1 MPVYISSEGDRMIR
15 QCVLG
20 STMGLL
26 LFVWRG
32 SAQKP
37 SFEVASV
44 KIDISGK
51 GGGTMGP
58 RPGGFFATNLPL
70 RVFLMYAYAPP
81 NGQLLPAQIIGGP
94 DWIQTDNFDIDAR
107 LEGNERVLPI
117 EQTKL
122 MLQSLLEDRF
132 QLKAHRETRDLPVYN
147 LVLTRKGPKLAE
159 DQTPPDP
166 RRAFITFASDGKQQ
180 SPLPRGAMRVV
191 TGTTTTITGTAIT
204 VPQIITLLQ
213 SKSDRIVV
221 DKTGFNG
228 LLDVQL
234 EFSQDLGAAT
244 PYAGVPAGVE
254 SGPSLFAAIQELG
267 LKLEP
272 GKAPLEVLVID
283 RVQRPSEN

>member
-1 MPVYISSEGDRMIR
+1 VPVYISMKGDSMIR

-20 STMGLL
+20 VALAVL
-26 LFVWRG
+26 LF
-32 SAQKP
+32 AQKP
-37 SFEVASV
+37 AFEVASV
-44 KIDISGK
+44 KIDTSGK

-107 LEGNERVLPI
+107 LEENERVLPI
-117 EQTKL
+117 EQIKL

-132 QLKAHRETRDLPVYN
+132 QLKAHRDTRDLPVYN
-147 LVLTRKGPKLAE
+147 LVLTRKGPKLSE

-191 TGTTTTITGTAIT
+191 TGATTTITGTAIT
-204 VPQIITLLQ
+204 VSQIITLLQ
-213 SKSDRIVV
+213 SKSDRIIV
-221 DKTGFNG
+221 DKTGFSG
-228 LLDVQL
+228 LLDVHL

-244 PYAGVPAGVE
+244 PDASA
-254 SGPSLFAAIQELG
+254 PSLFAAIQELG
-267 LKLEP
+267 FKLEP

-283 RVQRPSEN
+283 RVLRPSEN

>member
-1 MPVYISSEGDRMIR
+1 MPVYISMKGDSMIR

-20 STMGLL
+20 VALAVL
-26 LFVWRG
+26 LF
-32 SAQKP
+32 AQKP
-37 SFEVASV
+37 AFEVASV
-44 KIDISGK
+44 KIDTSGK

-107 LEGNERVLPI
+107 LEGNELVLPI
-117 EQTKL
+117 EQIKL
-122 MLQSLLEDRF
+122 RLQSLLEDRF
-132 QLKAHRETRDLPVYN
+132 QLKAHRDTRDLPVYN
-147 LVLTRKGPKLAE
+147 LVLTRKGPKLSE

-166 RRAFITFASDGKQQ
+166 RRAFITFASPALEHQGTQQ
-180 SPLPRGAMRVV
+180 RPLPRGAMRVV
-191 TGTTTTITGTAIT
+191 TGATTTITGTAIT
-204 VPQIITLLQ
+204 VSQIITLLQ
-213 SKSDRIVV
+213 SKSDRIIV
-221 DKTGFNG
+221 DKTGFSG
-228 LLDVQL
+228 LLDVHL

-244 PYAGVPAGVE
+244 PDASA
-254 SGPSLFAAIQELG
+254 PSLFAAIQELG

-283 RVQRPSEN
+283 HVQRPSEN